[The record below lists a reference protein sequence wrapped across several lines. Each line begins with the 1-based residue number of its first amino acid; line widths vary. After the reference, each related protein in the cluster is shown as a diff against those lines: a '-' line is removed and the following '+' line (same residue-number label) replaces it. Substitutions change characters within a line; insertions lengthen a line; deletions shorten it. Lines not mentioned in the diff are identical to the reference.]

1 MSRRPTFLWIEGI
14 EILCYKIII
23 LNLFYVE
30 KLTSSLCLL
39 ASHRVKIGSHFLLYL
54 CIWKFSNSYVCKGTV
69 KQIGKTAK
77 TSDKL
82 QFVDLKCI
90 LQVSENLLLQ
100 PFITLYLF
108 TDETWYSLKNVCFL
122 FVLN

>member
-1 MSRRPTFLWIEGI
+1 MF
-14 EILCYKIII
+14 
-23 LNLFYVE
+23 
-30 KLTSSLCLL
+30 
-39 ASHRVKIGSHFLLYL
+39 VK
-54 CIWKFSNSYVCKGTV
+54 VV

-108 TDETWYSLKNVCFL
+108 TDKTWYSLKNVCFF